1 MKQKKKKISIYFSL
15 KETFG
20 SNLITSET
28 TMEIKGPRPRV
39 TAEAAAPPAAPAVR
53 RSFIS
58 RIHFQAVAPAGGRR
72 YCHWFPVSRRL
83 LIREDQGNILK

>member
-1 MKQKKKKISIYFSL
+1 M
-15 KETFG
+15 
-20 SNLITSET
+20 ITGET
-28 TMEIKGPRPRV
+28 TMGIKGPRPRV

-58 RIHFQAVAPAGGRR
+58 RIHFQAIAPAGRKR

-83 LIREDQGNILK
+83 MIQEDPENILK